1 MVASPPRATKRGRYG
16 VDVHF
21 GSTEEEDGF
30 TARLE
35 SIRQRMKPP
44 GSRSIDNNS
53 LMNAMFDL
61 VEKTYPLQQP
71 DRTEVPTTCSFLR
84 KSGKC
89 IIVVI

>member
-1 MVASPPRATKRGRYG
+1 MAASAPRATKRVRYA
-16 VDVHF
+16 VHF
-21 GSTEEEDGF
+21 GSTEEKDGF
-30 TARLE
+30 YAKLE

-44 GSRSIDNNS
+44 GSRSIDNS

-84 KSGKC
+84 NSGKC